1 MLLLTAMER
10 KPPLVFKELNAHINL
25 TCFASITASAV
36 LGKLSITFSVF
47 RGVLTILPEVH
58 F

>member
-1 MLLLTAMER
+1 MLLLTVMER

-25 TCFASITASAV
+25 TCFASITKM
-36 LGKLSITFSVF
+36 GKLSITFSVF